1 MLSAFSEHGLFC
13 LLISEHPTTRAED
26 NSSNC
31 AVRDIMTPRQISMF
45 YYPGKVGPGDGPTCF
60 LPGTQYFA
68 LDREGLGQ
76 GEERLDPHMLPPK
89 TPAEWHDAISGFTDS
104 RPNSYA
110 ETDYRRVAGMEL
122 LGLPDLQERPMT
134 ISEEDRGMIVMC
146 VPQLILWCCVVQ
158 RSCSTLL

>member
-1 MLSAFSEHGLFC
+1 
-13 LLISEHPTTRAED
+13 
-26 NSSNC
+26 
-31 AVRDIMTPRQISMF
+31 MTPRQISMF

-60 LPGTQYFA
+60 LPGTQYLA

-89 TPAEWHDAISGFTDS
+89 TPAQWHDAISGFTDS

-110 ETDYRRVAGMEL
+110 ETDHRREAGMQL
-122 LGLPDLQERPMT
+122 LGLPHLQEKPMT

-146 VPQLILWCCVVQ
+146 VC
-158 RSCSTLL
+158 